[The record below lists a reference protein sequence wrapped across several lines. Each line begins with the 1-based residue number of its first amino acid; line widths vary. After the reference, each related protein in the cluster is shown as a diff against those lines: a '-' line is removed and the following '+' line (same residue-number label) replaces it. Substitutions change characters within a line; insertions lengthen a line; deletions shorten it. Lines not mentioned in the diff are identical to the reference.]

1 MVQHVEFRR
10 KWDSLGPS
18 VECPTGCLSE
28 GYLLSISQDHNWAHL
43 SIDLPEAGGW
53 QTYHHTPSPSGLLCW
68 RAWLQII
75 IAQELPWWRE
85 WSVLRTDLTSLQS
98 HVHPQAI
105 TVLFQVVGLWS
116 RVNHQTLSLPCPSL
130 SSRLHEMKFWP
141 SRERWSFSLPLQL
154 GTLSCKFQPWI
165 GMRIDCL
172 YFACIRKS
180 AF

>member
-28 GYLLSISQDHNWAHL
+28 GYLLTINQSRPQLGTFVHWFAGSRRLADISSHAITFWSAVL
-43 SIDLPEAGGW
+43 AGVA
-53 QTYHHTPSPSGLLCW
+53 TNHHCPRTSMMTRMICTPYRL
-68 RAWLQII
+68 
-75 IAQELPWWRE
+75 
-85 WSVLRTDLTSLQS
+85 DLTSVPRPPAGNNSLVSGCWIVEQGK
-98 HVHPQAI
+98 PPNPFPA
-105 TVLFQVVGLWS
+105 
-116 RVNHQTLSLPCPSL
+116 LSLL

-172 YFACIRKS
+172 
-180 AF
+180 